1 MEYLMGYDRSYDRS
15 YERWV
20 LRLRLIGVPGSNAR
34 IKRFNRYSYHATYT
48 HPLHHRRSMLQLSS
62 VLSICLA
69 HRSQSSTYP
78 SSMGRGRKKNQPNE
92 GPCARQLLARR
103 ATNILNKGQWTTR
116 CCMNSPRWMCV
127 TWIFLSP
134 SIFNVQVSYLERR
147 CIYSRCAFPPNM
159 KLGYWKLR
167 EQWTTRCC
175 MNSPRWMCFNWIF
188 VLRQVSISKF
198 HIWSEGVSIA
208 DAPSLQIWNWDIE
221 NWRSSGRQG
230 PVRHNNNKYFM
241 SSSFVSCYFP
251 TWP

>member
-1 MEYLMGYDRSYDRS
+1 MNDIKYLLLLWRTGRCRPLLLQFSISQFHIWREGASAIDTPPLQIWNSYIENWGSKGQRGVVWINRGGCVLIEYCS
-15 YERWV
+15 
-20 LRLRLIGVPGSNAR
+20 
-34 IKRFNRYSYHATYT
+34 
-48 HPLHHRRSMLQLSS
+48 
-62 VLSICLA
+62 
-69 HRSQSSTYP
+69 P
-78 SSMGRGRKKNQPNE
+78 SS
-92 GPCARQLLARR
+92 
-103 ATNILNKGQWTTR
+103 
-116 CCMNSPRWMCV
+116 
-127 TWIFLSP
+127 
-134 SIFNVQVSYLERR
+134 FNTQVSYLERR